1 MQCPN
6 LPPPH
11 PLRTLSD
18 RFPLA
23 IPNALVPSAE
33 LAFLYVWIALVSTA
47 TFGLVTVLDKRLID
61 RHMPSLAA
69 FYVSV
74 GAGLIL
80 YALVVLALTGI
91 PQGAPWDHLAAAG
104 AAGLC
109 WGAALG
115 LMFWGYKY
123 EEASRAS
130 AIIHTFPVFVAALAV
145 TLLGETLVG
154 GQWVAIVAVVAG
166 AFAIS
171 LRGSAGGMP
180 VRLNRAFP
188 ILVGASLFTAL
199 AHLTNKYA
207 LEELPVWFVYA
218 VRNLGMGG
226 IFLCLWRPG
235 TLGELSQALRQKET
249 LAYLLLAEYLLAPAA
264 ILLNVTAT
272 SLGPVSLVSTLTATR
287 PLFVFIYGTILS
299 TPALR
304 LLDEPLDR
312 NTLGIKLASVAVI
325 VAGVAALTLL

>member
-1 MQCPN
+1 MY
-6 LPPPH
+6 
-11 PLRTLSD
+11 
-18 RFPLA
+18 
-23 IPNALVPSAE
+23 I
-33 LAFLYVWIALVSTA
+33 WIALLSAA

-61 RHMPSLAA
+61 KLMPSLPA

-74 GAGLIL
+74 GIGLVL
-80 YALVVLALTGI
+80 YAVVVLAVTGI
-91 PQGAPWDHLAAAG
+91 PQGAPWDRLAAAG

-109 WGAALG
+109 WGGALG

-130 AIIHTFPVFVAALAV
+130 AIIHTFPVFVALLAV
-145 TLLGETLVG
+145 TLLGESLVG
-154 GQWVAIVAVVAG
+154 GQWAAIVVVVIG

-171 LRGSAGGMP
+171 LRGSDGGMP

-188 ILVGASLFTAL
+188 ILVGASLFTAF

-207 LEELPVWFVYA
+207 LEELSIWFVYA

-235 TLGELSQALRQKET
+235 TFGELSRMVRQRES
-249 LAYLLLAEYLLAPAA
+249 LAVLLLAEYLLAPAA

-272 SLGPVSLVSTLTATR
+272 SMGPVSLVSTLTATR
-287 PLFVFIYGTILS
+287 PLFVFVYGTLLS
-299 TPALR
+299 VPALR
-304 LLDEPLDR
+304 LLEEPLDR
-312 NTLGIKLASVAVI
+312 NTLGIKLVSVVVI
-325 VAGVAALTLL
+325 ISGVAALTLL

>member
-1 MQCPN
+1 MA
-6 LPPPH
+6 H
-11 PLRTLSD
+11 
-18 RFPLA
+18 
-23 IPNALVPSAE
+23 
-33 LAFLYVWIALVSTA
+33 LYVWIALLST
-47 TFGLVTVLDKRLID
+47 TIFGLVTVLDKRLID
-61 RHMPSLAA
+61 RHMPSLSA

-74 GAGLIL
+74 GTGLVL
-80 YALVVLALTGI
+80 YALAVLALTGI
-91 PQGAPWDHLAAAG
+91 PQGASWDRLAAAG

-109 WGAALG
+109 WGGALG
-115 LMFWGYKY
+115 MMFLGYKY

-130 AIIHTFPVFVAALAV
+130 AIIHTFPVFVALLAV

-154 GQWVAIVAVVAG
+154 GQWAAILVVVAG

-171 LRGSAGGMP
+171 LRGSDGGMP

-188 ILVGASLFTAL
+188 ILVGASMFTAL

-207 LEELPVWFVYA
+207 LEELSVWFVYA

-235 TLGELSQALRQKET
+235 TLGALAQALRQKET
-249 LAYLLLAEYLLAPAA
+249 LALLLLAEYLMAPAA

-272 SLGPVSLVSTLTATR
+272 NLGPVSLVSTLTAAR

-299 TPALR
+299 VPALR

-312 NTLGIKLASVAVI
+312 NTLGIKLVSVAAI
-325 VAGVAALTLL
+325 IGGVAVLTLL

>member
-1 MQCPN
+1 MTS
-6 LPPPH
+6 LYIWVA
-11 PLRTLSD
+11 LLS
-18 RFPLA
+18 A
-23 IPNALVPSAE
+23 
-33 LAFLYVWIALVSTA
+33 A

-61 RHMPSLAA
+61 KLMPSLPA

-74 GAGLIL
+74 GMGLVS
-80 YALVVLALTGI
+80 YAVAVLAVTGI
-91 PQGAPWDHLAAAG
+91 PQGASWDRLAAAG

-109 WGAALG
+109 WGGALG
-115 LMFWGYKY
+115 MMFWGYKY

-130 AIIHTFPVFVAALAV
+130 AIIHTFPVFVALLAV
-145 TLLGETLVG
+145 TLLGESLVG
-154 GQWVAIVAVVAG
+154 GQWAAIVVVVIG

-171 LRGSAGGMP
+171 LRGAEGGML

-188 ILVGASLFTAL
+188 ILVGASLFTAF

-207 LEELPVWFVYA
+207 LEELSVWFVYA

-235 TLGELSQALRQKET
+235 TFGELSRVVRDREAL
-249 LAYLLLAEYLLAPAA
+249 AVLLLAEYLLAPAA

-287 PLFVFIYGTILS
+287 PLFVFVYGTILS
-299 TPALR
+299 VPALR

-312 NTLGIKLASVAVI
+312 NTLGIKLVSVVVI
-325 VAGVAALTLL
+325 IGGVAALTLL

>member
-1 MQCPN
+1 M
-6 LPPPH
+6 
-11 PLRTLSD
+11 TLY
-18 RFPLA
+18 
-23 IPNALVPSAE
+23 I
-33 LAFLYVWIALVSTA
+33 WIALLSAA

-61 RHMPSLAA
+61 KLMPSLPA

-74 GAGLIL
+74 GIGLVL
-80 YALVVLALTGI
+80 YAVVVLAVTGI
-91 PQGAPWDHLAAAG
+91 PQGAPWDRLAAAG

-109 WGAALG
+109 WGGALG

-130 AIIHTFPVFVAALAV
+130 AIIHTFPVFVALLAV
-145 TLLGETLVG
+145 TLLGESLVG
-154 GQWVAIVAVVAG
+154 GQWAAIVVVVIG

-171 LRGSAGGMP
+171 LRGSDGGMP

-188 ILVGASLFTAL
+188 ILVGASLFTAF

-207 LEELPVWFVYA
+207 LEELSIWFVYA

-235 TLGELSQALRQKET
+235 TFGELSRMVRQRES
-249 LAYLLLAEYLLAPAA
+249 LAVLLLAEYLLAPAA

-272 SLGPVSLVSTLTATR
+272 SMGPVSLVSTLTATR
-287 PLFVFIYGTILS
+287 PLFVFVYGTLLS
-299 TPALR
+299 VPALR
-304 LLDEPLDR
+304 LLEEPLDR
-312 NTLGIKLASVAVI
+312 NTLGIKLVSVVVI
-325 VAGVAALTLL
+325 ISGVAALTLL

>member
-1 MQCPN
+1 MYIW
-6 LPPPH
+6 
-11 PLRTLSD
+11 
-18 RFPLA
+18 LA
-23 IPNALVPSAE
+23 L
-33 LAFLYVWIALVSTA
+33 LSTA

-61 RHMPSLAA
+61 RHMPTLPA

-74 GAGLIL
+74 GLGLIL

-91 PQGAPWDHLAAAG
+91 PQGASWDRLASAG
-104 AAGLC
+104 AAGLS
-109 WGAALG
+109 WGCALG
-115 LMFWGYKY
+115 LMFLGYKY

-130 AIIHTFPVFVAALAV
+130 AIIHTFPVFVALMAV
-145 TLLGETLVG
+145 TLLGETLAG
-154 GQWVAIVAVVAG
+154 GQWVAIVVVVAG

-171 LRGSAGGMP
+171 LRGSSGGMP

-207 LEELPVWFVYA
+207 LEELSVLFVYA

-235 TLGELSQALRQKET
+235 TLGELSRALRQKET
-249 LAYLLLAEYLLAPAA
+249 LVLLILAEYLLAPAA

-299 TPALR
+299 VPALH
-304 LLDEPLDR
+304 LLNEPLDR
-312 NTLGIKLASVAVI
+312 NTLGVKLVSV
-325 VAGVAALTLL
+325 VAIIGGIAALTLL